1 MTTTLAIALS
11 LCGVANLC
19 SLLNYLNHRRSG
31 TPIPRYEI
39 GAMVGSVGLLL
50 VVAGTSALFSD
61 GVAMVLVIVGSLLC
75 IGGAVMVGRARRV
88 LRSGGR

>member
-1 MTTTLAIALS
+1 MGYASRAASQHGHDDTF
-11 LCGVANLC
+11 GV
-19 SLLNYLNHRRSG
+19 
-31 TPIPRYEI
+31 
-39 GAMVGSVGLLL
+39 LL